1 MLSSAASA
9 SAAVRGGIPSW
20 ELGGGGGSKREGRR
34 RREERRGGESGGG
47 RWCPAKATRGE
58 GRARERGE
66 GGLGIWGD
74 FFFSFFLCSLRFT
87 LSFSRRLVGLVR
99 VFAPAGGEGEGG
111 VHGGPGPR
119 GGAHVEMG
127 GGGVR
132 WWGPWAACSCQ

>member
-20 ELGGGGGSKREGRR
+20 ELGGSKREGRR

-74 FFFSFFLCSLRFT
+74 FFFLFLSLLASLHTLFFS
-87 LSFSRRLVGLVR
+87 SSRCVG
-99 VFAPAGGEGEGG
+99 
-111 VHGGPGPR
+111 
-119 GGAHVEMG
+119 
-127 GGGVR
+127 
-132 WWGPWAACSCQ
+132 